1 MQLQNTNS
9 NTQPYMGYT
18 SSSLPATVTT
28 TPVVPT
34 APVTAPQEAPVTA
47 NSTISNLYGTQPDT
61 EYGTYLN
68 DPQSYEATRGVS
80 EERERSNLAGE
91 LQRQIDASNA
101 LYSQKLREAKI
112 LGEARL
118 GATRSGE
125 LNRGTVGGN
134 VATAATDVT
143 TNANTETYN
152 QIEEQRVIAEA
163 GIRSMMEQ
171 KAQERYEKKSL
182 AMSGNLKDRVAYLK
196 GQSAESKTRGV
207 EVADYLI
214 ANNVDP
220 TSITQEEA
228 KKAGTTLAEIKN
240 AFTIKQYADKQ
251 KKAEEAKKIADAT
264 AVREA
269 EQADRIALE
278 QAKPVTV
285 SEGQRMYERDPKT
298 GKLVQVAYNPKTY
311 APVASTYT
319 GDTPG
324 SILTGNPEVDGWVA
338 LIQKE
343 EAVLPNV
350 PMALRTAVANALSK
364 SPLFK
369 EKALANL
376 QIVNEVLKNA
386 GAISGPVQSGI
397 IPFTKGATTG
407 NQYKQLKGLL
417 ALDSRKKL
425 EGSGAI
431 SDFESKTLERAAS
444 SLGRNQSEKDFE
456 DNLKKVRGVF
466 QTAAGMPADVRVT
479 NQNGEVDEGKLTRDE
494 INDAIIQG
502 FTVEYQ

>member
-1 MQLQNTNS
+1 MQPQNTNS

-28 TPVVPT
+28 TPVAPT
-34 APVTAPQEAPVTA
+34 APVTASAPQAPVTA

-125 LNRGTVGGN
+125 LSRGTVGGN

-143 TNANTETYN
+143 TNANTGTYN

-269 EQADRIALE
+269 EQADKIAFE
-278 QAKPVTV
+278 QSKPVSV
-285 SEGQRMYERDPKT
+285 SEGQRMYERDKT

-311 APVASTYT
+311 APVAGTVGGGTT
-319 GDTPG
+319 GG
-324 SILTGNPEVDGWVA
+324 GTGNPQVDGWVA
-338 LIQKE
+338 LIQKG
-343 EAVLPNV
+343 EASITNV
-350 PMALRTAVANALSK
+350 PAALRTAVANGLSQ
-364 SPLFK
+364 SPRFK
-369 EKALANL
+369 EEALANL
-376 QIVNEVLKNA
+376 QIVNEILKNPK
-386 GAISGPVQSGI
+386 AISGIIQTGS
-397 IPFTKGATTG
+397 IPFTKGATTK
-407 NQYKQLKGLL
+407 NQYEQLKGLL
-417 ALDSRKKL
+417 ALDSRDKL
-425 EGSGAI
+425 KGSGAI
-431 SDFESKTLERAAS
+431 SDFESKTLAQAAS
-444 SLGRNQSEKDFE
+444 SLGRNQGEKDFE
-456 DNLKKVRGVF
+456 NNLKKIRGVF
-466 QTAAGMPADVRVT
+466 QTAAGMPAEVKVT
-479 NQNGEVDEGKLTRDE
+479 NQNGEVDEGQLTRDE
-494 INDAIIQG
+494 INDAISQG
-502 FTVEYQ
+502 FTVEYK

>member
-1 MQLQNTNS
+1 MQLQNPNS

-28 TPVVPT
+28 TPVAPT

-80 EERERSNLAGE
+80 EERERLNLAGE

-143 TNANTETYN
+143 TNANTGTYN

-264 AVREA
+264 AVRKA
-269 EQADRIALE
+269 EQADKIAFE
-278 QAKPVTV
+278 QSKPVRV

-311 APVASTYT
+311 APVADS
-319 GDTPG
+319 GA
-324 SILTGNPEVDGWVA
+324 TGNPEVDGWVA
-338 LIQKE
+338 LIQKG
-343 EAVLPNV
+343 EASITNV
-350 PMALRTAVANALSK
+350 PAALRTAVANGLSQ
-364 SPLFK
+364 SPRFK
-369 EKALANL
+369 EEVLANL
-376 QIVNEVLKNA
+376 QIVNAVLKNA
-386 GAISGPVQSGI
+386 GAISGPVQSGL
-397 IPFTKGATTG
+397 IPFTEGATTG

-417 ALDSRKKL
+417 ALDSREKL
-425 EGSGAI
+425 KGSGAI

-456 DNLKKVRGVF
+456 NNLKKIRGVF
-466 QTAAGMPADVRVT
+466 QSAAGMLADVRVT
-479 NQNGEVDEGKLTRDE
+479 NQNGKVDEGKLTRDE
-494 INDAIIQG
+494 INDAISQG